1 MWLFLAFVMVPIIE
15 IALFIQVGGLI
26 GTWPT
31 LAIVVLTAFAGTRL
45 MKAQGALALRDVQ
58 RSFSDMR
65 DPTEPLA
72 HGAMILISG
81 VLLLTPGFFTDALGL
96 ALLVPGV
103 RKAVL
108 AYVRARVQV
117 RSFSSHTMHGHGP
130 RSRYS
135 DDSVIDG
142 EFSPLDDADMPP
154 KGAKAGGSRPS
165 GWTKH

>member
-117 RSFSSHTMHGHGP
+117 RSFSSHTMHGHRP

>member
-117 RSFSSHTMHGHGP
+117 RSFSSHTMQGHAP

-154 KGAKAGGSRPS
+154 QGAKAGGSRPS